1 MHRRRF
7 LQVSSIALANAA
19 YVDAQEGTDPLRAM
33 YQPAAP
39 AVQEGL
45 TYLTKEQSTAALPGA
60 FGTGDWSGNVAITGL
75 AALAFLAGG
84 HHPQRGPHGAVV
96 EKATAYVVS
105 QAQPDGLLYNA
116 RSQPKGGLWMYSHG
130 FGTLF
135 LAEVYGTPL
144 GADLSKQVLQT
155 LKRAVDLILRT
166 QNRQGGWRYEA
177 EAVRQADLS
186 VTVAQVMALRA
197 ARNLGLPVPDAAF
210 QRSQEYMLR
219 CQEMPGGGF
228 RYQPDDSYPSFPM
241 TGAGLAGLHC
251 CGVYQGR
258 AVDRARDYL
267 LTFRPDQVTGGTIHP
282 DYFLYGHYY
291 AALAMY
297 QAPPRLW
304 LPWYKAVRDELL
316 RPDTSKPSNP
326 TPHRRQLSGFWHDPR
341 QSPHLATALALL
353 ILQLPLNCLPIFQK

>member
-7 LQVSSIALANAA
+7 LQIGSFALAKALC
-19 YVDAQEGTDPLRAM
+19 VGAQEGTDPLRSL
-33 YQPAAP
+33 YQPATA

-45 TYLTKEQSTAALPGA
+45 AYLAKEQSTAALPGA
-60 FGTGDWSGNVAITGL
+60 FGTGDWSGNVAISGL
-75 AALAFLAGG
+75 AGLAFLAGG

-96 EKATAYVVS
+96 EKVTAYVVS

-144 GADLSKQVLQT
+144 SVDLSKQVLHT
-155 LKRAVDLILRT
+155 LKRAVELILRT

-177 EAVRQADLS
+177 DVVRLADLS
-186 VTVAQVMALRA
+186 VTVAQIMALRA
-197 ARNLGLPVPDAAF
+197 ARNIGLPVPDAAF
-210 QRSQEYMLR
+210 QRSQDFLLR

-241 TGAGLAGLHC
+241 TAAGLAGLHC
-251 CGVYQGR
+251 CGVYQSR
-258 AVDRARDYL
+258 AVDKARDYL
-267 LTFRPDQVTGGTIHP
+267 AAYRPDQATGGSLQP

-297 QAPPRLW
+297 QAAPRLW
-304 LPWYKAVRDELL
+304 LPWYQAVRDELL
-316 RPDTSKPSNP
+316 RPDPPKVGGP
-326 TPHRRQLSGFWHDPR
+326 TPHRRQPGGLWHDPR
-341 QSPHLATALALL
+341 QSPHLATAWALL
-353 ILQLPLNCLPIFQK
+353 ILQLPLNCLPLFQK